1 MESKHVV
8 LGTNKQ
14 TIYSAVAIHPG
25 EILKEEIEAREL
37 AKTAVAKHLGIQ
49 PGHLSEL
56 FKGKRNI
63 SPAIAL
69 KLQMLLDIPAE
80 TWLGL
85 QNLYDLTILRSMMVA
100 AKPKAGTVARAAKKA
115 VA

>member
-25 EILKEEIEAREL
+25 EILKEEIEVREL
-37 AKTAVAKHLGIQ
+37 AKTTVAKSLGIQ

-69 KLQMLLDIPAE
+69 KLQFLLEVPAE

-85 QNLYDLTILRSMMVA
+85 QNLYDLTILRSMIA
-100 AKPKAGTVARAAKKA
+100 AEKPRITKASRATRKA